1 METGQSM
8 MLPMLRVGMWT
19 STEDRRLGFGYD
31 SKCSLRGKEL
41 FWEDFLYEVPSQL
54 MVKNK

>member
-1 METGQSM
+1 M